1 LKKKG
6 PFILR
11 ILYGWIAILA
21 GFFQLWI
28 TQRQYHQFR
37 QSPPSNNRIFL
48 WLGFGFALVIGLI
61 FVIAGLGILLGLVH

>member
-1 LKKKG
+1 M
-6 PFILR
+6 R

-28 TQRQYHQFR
+28 TQRQYQQFR
-37 QSPPSNNRIFL
+37 QSPPPNNRIFL